1 MNLIRQHATY
11 MRKRGFELKQYIF
24 RAGLL
29 IDGNEC
35 ELLQDQAVVLADDRI
50 LAIQPWHELSQ
61 PEVYLD
67 LSSYTLL
74 PGFIDTHLHITLDP
88 TNPDCYYDPNQ
99 DLVEIVLRTIGNAQS
114 ALRAGV
120 TTIGDCGAD
129 NRIIFPVRDAIDRE
143 EIIGPRVIASGAPF
157 TRAGGHGADTIGKGV
172 SGIEELRI
180 AVHEQA
186 QAGADFIKVMATS
199 GGGENPG
206 ESQYSVAELTALR
219 EEAARYGLIVAAHAH
234 GTKGIRDCV
243 AAGIQRIEHC
253 TFYNGQHGFDYDAG
267 IARAIADQGIIVSPT
282 NVIDYRRI
290 EKGGQGAPRA
300 ELTAVWRSLL
310 SAGVCFAASSDAGV
324 TDMCY
329 DDYALIPELM
339 VSELG
344 MSPREAIAACTRN
357 AAAALGLQE
366 DLGTL
371 AAGKLADFVAVE
383 GNPLQDITAMRSV
396 YLVGR
401 SGNICY
407 QRGWQND

>member
-1 MNLIRQHATY
+1 
-11 MRKRGFELKQYIF
+11 
-24 RAGLL
+24 
-29 IDGNEC
+29 
-35 ELLQDQAVVLADDRI
+35 
-50 LAIQPWHELSQ
+50 
-61 PEVYLD
+61 
-67 LSSYTLL
+67 
-74 PGFIDTHLHITLDP
+74 
-88 TNPDCYYDPNQ
+88 
-99 DLVEIVLRTIGNAQS
+99 
-114 ALRAGV
+114 LRAGV

-143 EIIGPRVIASGAPF
+143 EIIGPRVIASGTPF
-157 TRAGGHGADTIGKGV
+157 TPAGGHGADTIGRGV

-180 AVHEQA
+180 AVREQA
-186 QAGADFIKVMATS
+186 QAGANFIKVMATS

-206 ESQYSVAELTALR
+206 KSHYSVAELTTLR
-219 EEAARYGLIVAAHAH
+219 EEAAHYGLIVAAHAH
-234 GTKGIRDCV
+234 GTQGIRDCV
-243 AAGIQRIEHC
+243 TAGIQRIEHC
-253 TFYNGQHGFDYDAG
+253 TFYNGQHGFDFDAG
-267 IARAIADQGIIVSPT
+267 TAQAIADQGIIVSPT

-300 ELTAVWRSLL
+300 ELNVIWRSLL

-324 TDMCY
+324 TDMYY

-357 AAAALGLQE
+357 AAAALGLQA

-371 AAGKLADFVAVE
+371 AVGKLADFVAVE

-396 YLVGR
+396 HLVGR
-401 SGNICY
+401 SGKICY